1 MADNM
6 LEGNTHECE
15 QEVAGT
21 TGTTSP
27 PGPAGT
33 TEFATQ
39 IGEAR
44 EFGII
49 PGRPV
54 PTAEWVHLKVIKRKW
69 SEPRWTGPWKVRERT
84 EHAIHLEGK
93 GEAWLITATIE
104 KPGPPPAY
112 QMPLLGTPDQDSYEW
127 DQDLED
133 DDVSISQGRSRA
145 LCITRLLWS
154 HQALQSR
161 GLCCQKP
168 SQPPKPNTTPVEEQ
182 GDGDTA
188 VPGQGLFKFKEL
200 YENPWT
206 VPNLLCVC
214 RIVLAPFLGHL
225 IMEQHFHLSLALFTL
240 AGATDLL
247 DGYIAR
253 TWPNQKSALGSALDP
268 LADKILISVLYV
280 SLTAAQLIPAP
291 LTVLIISRDVGLIAA
306 VFWVRYKTVPPPVT
320 LSKFFNPCYTT
331 AQLKPTLVSK
341 VNTAVQLFLV
351 AASLAA
357 PVFHYTDSLLLQALW
372 YITAVTTAASG
383 YSYYHYG
390 KKTVEVLKTR

>member
-1 MADNM
+1 M
-6 LEGNTHECE
+6 LFFCVNKCKVLLCARGQATYVKCLVAVRCESSCQVAPASWRCRHTSEKHLTDTGSLNRQLEKYTH
-15 QEVAGT
+15 
-21 TGTTSP
+21 
-27 PGPAGT
+27 
-33 TEFATQ
+33 TQ
-39 IGEAR
+39 DR
-44 EFGII
+44 L
-49 PGRPV
+49 RPY
-54 PTAEWVHLKVIKRKW
+54 A
-69 SEPRWTGPWKVRERT
+69 S
-84 EHAIHLEGK
+84 
-93 GEAWLITATIE
+93 
-104 KPGPPPAY
+104 
-112 QMPLLGTPDQDSYEW
+112 
-127 DQDLED
+127 
-133 DDVSISQGRSRA
+133 SISQAPDARENRA
-145 LCITRLLWS
+145 LCNPRLQRPVVHPDPRLLWS
-154 HQALQSR
+154 HLALASR
-161 GLCCQKP
+161 GLCSQKS
-168 SQPPKPNTTPVEEQ
+168 SQPPDPSTPSVEEH
-182 GDGDTA
+182 GETDPA
-188 VPGQGLFKFKEL
+188 AGQGLFKFKEL

-341 VNTAVQLFLV
+341 VNTAIQLFLV

-357 PVFHYTDSLLLQALW
+357 PVFHYTDSLLLQTLW

-390 KKTVEVLKTR
+390 KKIVDVLKTR